1 MNFFKFICFFA
12 VFFLFFC
19 LFFYSSYFDHDLL
32 FLGQHPAGCQAKLKY
47 SIFYTDQAGVRRNM
61 DGTAFDFSRTNP
73 QSVFTDSIESSSCK
87 NTDADQSTV
96 RRACIA

>member
-1 MNFFKFICFFA
+1 MSSFFD
-12 VFFLFFC
+12 
-19 LFFYSSYFDHDLL
+19 YDLL

-61 DGTAFDFSRTNP
+61 DGTAFDSGLT
-73 QSVFTDSIESSSCK
+73 QSVFTDSIEKRILDGKKFLLTCK

>member
-1 MNFFKFICFFA
+1 
-12 VFFLFFC
+12 
-19 LFFYSSYFDHDLL
+19 
-32 FLGQHPAGCQAKLKY
+32 
-47 SIFYTDQAGVRRNM
+47 M

-96 RRACIA
+96 RRVHRVMNVVDNFIPLPSSN